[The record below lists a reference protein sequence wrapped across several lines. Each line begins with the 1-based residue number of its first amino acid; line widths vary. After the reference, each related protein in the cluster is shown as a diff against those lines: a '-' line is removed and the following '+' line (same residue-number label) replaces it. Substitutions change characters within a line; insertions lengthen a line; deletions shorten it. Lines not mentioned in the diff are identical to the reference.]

1 MTGYE
6 AQRVNKGISVGGS
19 FFNLNKYEL
28 QGMLKEL
35 EEEKKT
41 LPDRIAKVKA
51 ALNLIKEEERGATER
66 VHNLAYEL
74 YLDTNDDDE
83 YISRDKFDQHWDY
96 KSFIAIAK
104 SAIKNLGAC

>member
-41 LPDRIAKVKA
+41 LPERIDKVKA

-83 YISRDKFDQHWDY
+83 YISRDKFNLHWDY
-96 KSFIAIAK
+96 KRFVNVAK
-104 SAIKNLGAC
+104 SAIKNLGA